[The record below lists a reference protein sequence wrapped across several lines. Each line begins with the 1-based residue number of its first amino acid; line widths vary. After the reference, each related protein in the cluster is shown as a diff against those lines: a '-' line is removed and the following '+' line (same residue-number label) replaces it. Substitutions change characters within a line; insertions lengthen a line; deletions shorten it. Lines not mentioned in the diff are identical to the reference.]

1 MDGERRKGEAD
12 MMRERNKKRIE
23 ELTRRTMVMNEKELG
38 EQDNI
43 EKVLQK
49 TIGLNRELN

>member
-23 ELTRRTMVMNEKELG
+23 ELTRTTMVMNEKELG